1 VQDTKII
8 ERIKAGDTE
17 AFALLVEKYH
27 RQLLSFIYHLVRDR
41 NITED
46 IGQEV
51 FFSIYK
57 ALPDFDENRGTPFS
71 AWLFICAR
79 NQAQSAL
86 RKRKCRYFL
95 SEQPADE
102 PVDMRPSALQSLIAA
117 EEKRAL
123 QHCLGQLAEPYRSTI
138 IGSIQGHSVQNIAD
152 LTAVSTGTVKS
163 RLFRAKQR
171 LTFLVK
177 EYFGGYGH
185 E

>member
-1 VQDTKII
+1 MQDKEII
-8 ERIKAGDTE
+8 ERIKTGETE

-27 RQLLSFIYHLVRDR
+27 RQLLSFIYRLVRDSS
-41 NITED
+41 ITED

-51 FFSIYK
+51 FFNVYK

-79 NQAQSAL
+79 NQAQSAM
-86 RKRKCRYFL
+86 RKRKFQYLFTG
-95 SEQPADE
+95 P
-102 PVDMRPSALQSLIAA
+102 PVDERADHRPSALQSLIAE

-123 QHCLGQLAEPYRSTI
+123 QHCLHQLDEPFRSAI
-138 IGSIQGHSVQNIAD
+138 IASIQGHSVQTIAN
-152 LTAVSTGTVKS
+152 LTAVPTGTVKS
-163 RLFRAKQR
+163 RLFRAKNQ
-171 LTFLVK
+171 LTHLIR